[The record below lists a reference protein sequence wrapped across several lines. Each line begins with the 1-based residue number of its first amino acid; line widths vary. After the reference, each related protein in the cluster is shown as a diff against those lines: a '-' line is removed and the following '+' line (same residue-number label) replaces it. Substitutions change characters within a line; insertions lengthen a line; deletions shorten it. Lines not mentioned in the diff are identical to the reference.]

1 MASGSASGCQEIT
14 MNEFKQP
21 KILVVD
27 DEEVTRLSL
36 AEILS
41 LEGYQVVSTRSGE
54 EALQKLAKE
63 TFDLVLLD
71 LVMKEVDGLQVMEAV
86 KKLSQETVVIMLTAY
101 GTLESAIQAMRR
113 GAYDYLIKPCGAQE
127 IVDSVES
134 GLAKQRQERRRKELV
149 ARVEE
154 MLKALKA
161 KEEDEMPISASR
173 GDQFKRAR
181 FLQSGEIIVDLQ
193 KHIATSH
200 GQLLSL
206 TPTEFRLLAC
216 LMGKADKVLSC
227 QELVREVQNYDCN
240 EREARDIIRVHI
252 RRLRQKIEPD
262 PANPQ
267 YILNLRGVGYMFA
280 SPSPSSKIVG

>member
-1 MASGSASGCQEIT
+1 
-14 MNEFKQP
+14 MNDLNQP

-41 LEGYQVVSTRSGE
+41 LEGYQVSSAGSGE
-54 EALQKLAKE
+54 EALQKLE
-63 TFDLVLLD
+63 EERFDLVLAD
-71 LVMKEVDGLQVMEAV
+71 LVMKEVNGLQVMEAV
-86 KKLSQETVVIMLTAY
+86 KKRSPETVVIMLTAY
-101 GTLESAIQAMRR
+101 GTLESAIQAMRQ

-127 IVDSVES
+127 IVASVANA
-134 GLAKQRQERRRKELV
+134 LARQRQERRRQELV

-161 KEEDEMPISASR
+161 AEEPAPISK
-173 GDQFKRAR
+173 GDQR

-193 KHIATSH
+193 KHIVTLR
-200 GQLLSL
+200 GRPLNL

-216 LMGKADKVLSC
+216 LMSRADHVLSC
-227 QELVREVQNYDCN
+227 QELVQEVQNYEC
-240 EREARDIIRVHI
+240 EEQEARDIIRVHI

-262 PANPQ
+262 PTHPR
-267 YILNLRGVGYMFA
+267 YILNVRGIGYTFA
-280 SPSPSSKIVG
+280 SSPDASTTRA

>member
-1 MASGSASGCQEIT
+1 
-14 MNEFKQP
+14 MNEFNQP
-21 KILVVD
+21 RILVVD

-41 LEGYQVVSTRSGE
+41 LEGYQVASAGSGE
-54 EALQKLAKE
+54 EALQKLEKE
-63 TFDLVLLD
+63 TFDLVLAD

-86 KKLSQETVVIMLTAY
+86 KRLSPETVVIMLTAY
-101 GTLESAIQAMRR
+101 GTLESAIRAMRQ

-127 IVDSVES
+127 IVASVES
-134 GLAKQRQERRRKELV
+134 GLTQQRQERRRQELV

-161 KEEDEMPISASR
+161 EGEIRTSASI
-173 GDQFKRAR
+173 GDQLKRAR

-193 KHIATSH
+193 KHIATS
-200 GQLLSL
+200 QSQPLNL

-216 LMGKADKVLSC
+216 LMRKADQVLSC

-240 EREARDIIRVHI
+240 EREAREIIRVHV
-252 RRLRQKIEPD
+252 RRLRKKIEPD

-267 YILNLRGVGYMFA
+267 YILNVRGVGYMFA
-280 SPSPSSKIVG
+280 SPPRPSKTVG

>member
-1 MASGSASGCQEIT
+1 
-14 MNEFKQP
+14 MNKFDQP

-41 LEGYQVVSTRSGE
+41 LEGYQVTSASSGE
-54 EALQKLAKE
+54 EALQKLEEEA
-63 TFDLVLLD
+63 FDLVLAD
-71 LVMKEVDGLQVMEAV
+71 LVMREVDGLQVMEAA
-86 KKLSQETVVIMLTAY
+86 KKLSPETVVIMLTAY
-101 GTLESAIQAMRR
+101 GSLESAIQAMRQ

-127 IVDSVES
+127 IVASVES
-134 GLAKQRQERRRKELV
+134 GLAEQRQERRRQELV

-154 MLKALKA
+154 MLRALKA
-161 KEEDEMPISASR
+161 EESEIPASASR
-173 GDQFKRAR
+173 SDQLKRAR
-181 FLQSGEIIVDLQ
+181 FLQSGGIIVDLQ
-193 KHIATSH
+193 KHMATSH
-200 GQLLSL
+200 GQLLDL

-216 LMGKADKVLSC
+216 LMRKADQVLSC

-240 EREARDIIRVHI
+240 ELEARDIIRVHI

-267 YILNLRGVGYMFA
+267 YVLNVRGVGYMFA
-280 SPSPSSKIVG
+280 SPPPPSKIVG

>member
-1 MASGSASGCQEIT
+1 
-14 MNEFKQP
+14 MNEFNQP
-21 KILVVD
+21 RILVVD

-41 LEGYQVVSTRSGE
+41 LEGYQVASAGSGE
-54 EALQKLAKE
+54 EALQKLEKE
-63 TFDLVLLD
+63 TFDLVLAD

-86 KKLSQETVVIMLTAY
+86 KELSPETVVIMLTAY
-101 GTLESAIQAMRR
+101 GTLESAIRAMRQ

-127 IVDSVES
+127 IVASVES
-134 GLAKQRQERRRKELV
+134 GLTKQGQERRRQELV

-161 KEEDEMPISASR
+161 EEEIPTSASR
-173 GDQFKRAR
+173 DVQLKRAR

-193 KHIATSH
+193 KHIATLHS
-200 GQLLSL
+200 QPLNL
-206 TPTEFRLLAC
+206 TPTEFRLLAY
-216 LMGKADKVLSC
+216 LMGKADQVLSC

-240 EREARDIIRVHI
+240 EREAREIIRVHV
-252 RRLRQKIEPD
+252 RRLRKKIELD

-267 YILNLRGVGYMFA
+267 YILNVRGVGYMFA
-280 SPSPSSKIVG
+280 SPPRPSKTVG

>member
-1 MASGSASGCQEIT
+1 
-14 MNEFKQP
+14 MNEFNQP
-21 KILVVD
+21 RILVVD

-41 LEGYQVVSTRSGE
+41 LEGYQVASAKSGE
-54 EALQKLAKE
+54 EALQKLEKE
-63 TFDLVLLD
+63 TFDLVLAD
-71 LVMKEVDGLQVMEAV
+71 LVMKEVDGLQVMEAA
-86 KKLSQETVVIMLTAY
+86 KKLSPETVVIMLTAY
-101 GTLESAIQAMRR
+101 GSLESAIRAMRQ

-127 IVDSVES
+127 IVASVES
-134 GLAKQRQERRRKELV
+134 ALTKQRQERRRQELV

-161 KEEDEMPISASR
+161 EEEIPTSVSM
-173 GDQFKRAR
+173 GDQLKRAR
-181 FLQSGEIIVDLQ
+181 FLQCGEIIVDLQ
-193 KHIATSH
+193 KHIATLH
-200 GQLLSL
+200 GQLLNL

-216 LMGKADKVLSC
+216 LMRKADQVLSC

-240 EREARDIIRVHI
+240 EREARDIIRVHV

-267 YILNLRGVGYMFA
+267 YILNVRGVGYMFA
-280 SPSPSSKIVG
+280 GPPRPSKTVG

>member
-1 MASGSASGCQEIT
+1 MDVL
-14 MNEFKQP
+14 NQP

-41 LEGYQVVSTRSGE
+41 LEGYQVSSARSGE
-54 EALQKLAKE
+54 EALQKLE
-63 TFDLVLLD
+63 EEDFDLILAD
-71 LVMKEVDGLQVMEAV
+71 LVMKEVDGLQVMGAV
-86 KKLSQETVVIMLTAY
+86 KKRSPETVVIMLTAY
-101 GTLESAIQAMRR
+101 GTLESAMRAMRQ

-127 IVDSVES
+127 IVASVES
-134 GLAKQRQERRRKELV
+134 GLAQQRQERRRQELV

-154 MLKALKA
+154 MLRALKA
-161 KEEDEMPISASR
+161 EDEIPISASK
-173 GDQFKRAR
+173 GDQLMRAR
-181 FLQSGEIIVDLQ
+181 FLQSGEIIVDLR
-193 KHIATSH
+193 KHIVTLH
-200 GQLLSL
+200 GQLLNL

-216 LMGKADKVLSC
+216 LMGKADQVLSC

-240 EREARDIIRVHI
+240 EQEARDIIRVHV

-267 YILNLRGVGYMFA
+267 YILNVRGVGYMFA
-280 SPSPSSKIVG
+280 SPPRPSKLVG

>member
-1 MASGSASGCQEIT
+1 
-14 MNEFKQP
+14 MNEFNQP

-41 LEGYQVVSTRSGE
+41 LEGYQVASAQSGE
-54 EALQKLAKE
+54 EALQELEKE

-86 KKLSQETVVIMLTAY
+86 KGLSPETVVIMLTAY

-127 IVDSVES
+127 IVASVES

-149 ARVEE
+149 VRVEE
-154 MLKALKA
+154 MLTALKA
-161 KEEDEMPISASR
+161 KEEDEIPTFASR
-173 GDQFKRAR
+173 GTQLKRAR
-181 FLQSGEIIVDLQ
+181 FLQSGEIIIDLQ
-193 KHIATSH
+193 KHIATLH
-200 GQLLSL
+200 GQLLNL

-216 LMGKADKVLSC
+216 LMRKADKVLSC
-227 QELVREVQNYDCN
+227 QELVREVQNYDCD
-240 EREARDIIRVHI
+240 EREARDIIRVHV

-267 YILNLRGVGYMFA
+267 YILNLRGVGYTFA
-280 SPSPSSKIVG
+280 SPPRPSKIVG

>member
-1 MASGSASGCQEIT
+1 

-240 EREARDIIRVHI
+240 EREARDIIRVHV

>member
-1 MASGSASGCQEIT
+1 
-14 MNEFKQP
+14 MNEFNQP
-21 KILVVD
+21 RILVVD

-41 LEGYQVVSTRSGE
+41 LEGYQVASARSGE
-54 EALQKLAKE
+54 EALQKLEKE
-63 TFDLVLLD
+63 TFDLVLAD

-86 KKLSQETVVIMLTAY
+86 KKLSPETVVIMLTAY
-101 GTLESAIQAMRR
+101 GTLESAIRAMRQ

-127 IVDSVES
+127 IVASVES
-134 GLAKQRQERRRKELV
+134 ALTKQRQERRRQELV

-161 KEEDEMPISASR
+161 EEDEIPTSASR
-173 GDQFKRAR
+173 DDQLKRAR

-193 KHIATSH
+193 KHIATLH
-200 GQLLSL
+200 GQLLNL

-216 LMGKADKVLSC
+216 LMRKADQVLSC

-240 EREARDIIRVHI
+240 EREARDIIRVHV

-267 YILNLRGVGYMFA
+267 YILNVRGVGYMFA
-280 SPSPSSKIVG
+280 GPPRPSKTVG

>member
-1 MASGSASGCQEIT
+1 
-14 MNEFKQP
+14 MNEFNQP
-21 KILVVD
+21 RILVVD

-41 LEGYQVVSTRSGE
+41 LEGYQVASARSGE
-54 EALQKLAKE
+54 EALQKLEEE
-63 TFDLVLLD
+63 TFDLVLAD

-86 KKLSQETVVIMLTAY
+86 KKLSPETVVIMLTAY
-101 GTLESAIQAMRR
+101 GTLESAIRAMRQ

-127 IVDSVES
+127 IVASVES
-134 GLAKQRQERRRKELV
+134 ALTKQRQERRRQELV

-161 KEEDEMPISASR
+161 EEDEIPTSASR
-173 GDQFKRAR
+173 GDQLKRAR

-193 KHIATSH
+193 KHIATLH
-200 GQLLSL
+200 GQLLNL

-216 LMGKADKVLSC
+216 LMRKADQVLSC

-240 EREARDIIRVHI
+240 EREARDIIRVHV

-267 YILNLRGVGYMFA
+267 YILNVRGVGYMFA
-280 SPSPSSKIVG
+280 GPPRPSKTVG

>member
-1 MASGSASGCQEIT
+1 
-14 MNEFKQP
+14 MNEFNQP
-21 KILVVD
+21 RILVVD

-41 LEGYQVVSTRSGE
+41 LEGYQVASAKSGE
-54 EALQKLAKE
+54 EALQKLEEE
-63 TFDLVLLD
+63 TFDLVLAD

-86 KKLSQETVVIMLTAY
+86 KKLSPETVVIMLTAY
-101 GTLESAIQAMRR
+101 GTLESAIRAMRQ

-127 IVDSVES
+127 IVASVES
-134 GLAKQRQERRRKELV
+134 ALTKQRQERRRQELV

-161 KEEDEMPISASR
+161 EEDEIPTSASR
-173 GDQFKRAR
+173 DDQLKRAR

-193 KHIATSH
+193 KHIATLH
-200 GQLLSL
+200 GQLLNL

-216 LMGKADKVLSC
+216 LMRKADQVLSC

-240 EREARDIIRVHI
+240 EREARDIIRVHV

-267 YILNLRGVGYMFA
+267 YILNVRGVGYMFA
-280 SPSPSSKIVG
+280 GPPRPSKTVG